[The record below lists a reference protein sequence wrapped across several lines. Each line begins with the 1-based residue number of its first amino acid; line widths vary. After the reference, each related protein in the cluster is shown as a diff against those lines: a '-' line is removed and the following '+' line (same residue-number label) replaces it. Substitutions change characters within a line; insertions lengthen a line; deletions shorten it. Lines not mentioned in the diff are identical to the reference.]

1 MKLSVTIQCVSIAIV
16 SVVLYLQQTENE
28 SPSDYVA
35 PACSVTTSGDLAIDL
50 LTNRCSAQL
59 HLT

>member
-1 MKLSVTIQCVSIAIV
+1 MKLSVTIQCVSVSIG
-16 SVVLYLQQTENE
+16 SVVLYLQQTENG
-28 SPSDYVA
+28 SPSDDGA

-50 LTNRCSAQL
+50 LTNRCGMQL